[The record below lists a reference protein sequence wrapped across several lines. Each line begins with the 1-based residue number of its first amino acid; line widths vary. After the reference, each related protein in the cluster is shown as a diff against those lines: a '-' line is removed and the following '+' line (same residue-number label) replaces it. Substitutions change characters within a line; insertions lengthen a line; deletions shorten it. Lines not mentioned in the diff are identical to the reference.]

1 MDLKSKIIKQPLIT
15 EKGTDMSSLDKYIF
29 LAHSDANK
37 KQIKEALESMY
48 KIHVTDVN
56 IIRNRKKG
64 HEYKKAIVTIKQG
77 ETIDVIPH

>member
-15 EKGTDMSSLDKYIF
+15 EKGTDLATFDKYIF

-37 KQIKEALESMY
+37 RQIKEALESMY